1 MVKRLRN
8 FVARVT
14 QNVVY
19 YCPPILF
26 AMMHIMHCTF
36 CVQIIYNIYLLF
48 SPYCACG
55 TLPRGGCEL
64 KIVR

>member
-26 AMMHIMHCTF
+26 AMMDIMHCSVYKLF
-36 CVQIIYNIYLLF
+36 IIATCSSLHTAPVVHFLEESAN
-48 SPYCACG
+48 
-55 TLPRGGCEL
+55 
-64 KIVR
+64 